1 MTSGKVHVQQK
12 ILEYEKFLN
21 EVLQQDLQ
29 KVLEQRDTIYEKIAQ
44 YLQLKNVVERLQ
56 ESEQEVLKM
65 QVDLGCNFFVD
76 AEVPDT
82 SKIFV
87 AIGYGFFAEL
97 TLAEALK
104 FIEKKTQLLTKSSEM
119 MTQDAAKIKANIR
132 MVLEGLRELQGLQD
146 LPDEK
151 RRDVF

>member
-12 ILEYEKFLN
+12 ILEYEKFIN

-29 KVLEQRDTIYEKIAQ
+29 KVLEQRDVIYEKIAQ

-76 AEVPDT
+76 AEVPDP
-82 SKIFV
+82 SKVFV

-104 FIEKKTQLLTKSSEM
+104 FIEKKSQLLTKGCE
-119 MTQDAAKIKANIR
+119 NC
-132 MVLEGLRELQGLQD
+132 
-146 LPDEK
+146 
-151 RRDVF
+151 RDCKSCQMRSAETFSRYCWS

>member
-1 MTSGKVHVQQK
+1 MTSGTVDVQQK
-12 ILEYEKFLN
+12 ILEYEKFIS
-21 EVLQQDLQ
+21 EVLQRDLQ
-29 KVLEQRDTIYEKIAQ
+29 KVLEQRDVIYEKIAQ
-44 YLQLKNVVERLQ
+44 YLQLKNVIERLQ
-56 ESEQEVLKM
+56 ESDQEVLKM
-65 QVDLGCNFFVD
+65 QVELGCNFFVD
-76 AEVPDT
+76 AEVQDP

-97 TLAEALK
+97 TLVEALK

>member
-12 ILEYEKFLN
+12 ILEYEKFIN

-29 KVLEQRDTIYEKIAQ
+29 KVLEQRDVIYEKIAQ

-76 AEVPDT
+76 AEVPDP
-82 SKIFV
+82 SKVFV

-104 FIEKKTQLLTKSSEM
+104 FIEKKSQLLTKSSEM

-132 MVLEGLRELQGLQD
+132 VVLEGLRELQGLQE

>member
-12 ILEYEKFLN
+12 ILEYEKFIN

-29 KVLEQRDTIYEKIAQ
+29 KVLEQRDVTYEKIAQ

-76 AEVPDT
+76 AEVPDP

-97 TLAEALK
+97 TLPEALK

-132 MVLEGLRELQGLQD
+132 MVLEGLRELQGLQE